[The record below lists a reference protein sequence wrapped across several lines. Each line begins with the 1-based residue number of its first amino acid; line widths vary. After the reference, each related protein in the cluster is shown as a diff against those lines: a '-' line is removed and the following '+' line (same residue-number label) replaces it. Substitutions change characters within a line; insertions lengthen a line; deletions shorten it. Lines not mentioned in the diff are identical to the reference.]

1 MSIDPETLMAYA
13 DGECDPLTARR
24 VEKAMAA
31 DPAIA
36 AEVEA
41 HRALRM
47 QLSNAFAPVAD
58 EPIPARIA
66 APLTSNVVAFPG
78 RPRRRFSAAWAGA
91 VAASLM
97 VGLVLGRGLMPAGP
111 VATGASGLV
120 AGGAL
125 ARALDTQLGSD
136 GARDGVRMLASF
148 RAQDG
153 ALCRVFTATRTS
165 GIACRDGQA
174 WALRRT
180 MTGVTENG
188 AYRQAASPTAALM
201 TDAQDLMAGEPL
213 DTAAERDAV
222 ARGWR

>member
-13 DGECDPLTARR
+13 DGECDPLSARR

-31 DPAIA
+31 DPAIT

-91 VAASLM
+91 VAASL
-97 VGLVLGRGLMPAGP
+97 VIGLYGAMALGGLLIAAIRENPDLYRLGEPGALGLLGGPAI
-111 VATGASGLV
+111 GLA
-120 AGGAL
+120 AGGAVV
-125 ARALDTQLGSD
+125 ALTRVATRYFQW
-136 GARDGVRMLASF
+136 ARDLHGSF
-148 RAQDG
+148 R
-153 ALCRVFTATRTS
+153 
-165 GIACRDGQA
+165 
-174 WALRRT
+174 
-180 MTGVTENG
+180 
-188 AYRQAASPTAALM
+188 
-201 TDAQDLMAGEPL
+201 DLLG
-213 DTAAERDAV
+213 R
-222 ARGWR
+222 